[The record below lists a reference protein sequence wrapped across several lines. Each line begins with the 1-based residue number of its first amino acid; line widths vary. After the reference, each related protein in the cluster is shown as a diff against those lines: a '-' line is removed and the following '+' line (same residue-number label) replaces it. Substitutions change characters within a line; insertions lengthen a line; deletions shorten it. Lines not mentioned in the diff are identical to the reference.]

1 MPIETPRC
9 AVLLLTL
16 AACTHLA
23 SGELV
28 IHNNQDGAFVWV
40 PEYKYG
46 GDIYPG
52 NFLDIRASASAQTG
66 QENDASLQIRFNA
79 GLASD
84 EPSNRY
90 IRSSSDSAIS
100 RALTESEYHWK
111 DFTYLLRG
119 ARQYAVNESVG
130 ILEDWQPT
138 SLIFLH
144 LPGDD
149 SIKDG
154 TPLID
159 SPAFVG
165 VRIIQPDGL
174 HYGWI
179 LLDNYEQPLMWA
191 YETTPYTPAF
201 IPAPASAPFLA
212 CALLAHRRRRS

>member
-1 MPIETPRC
+1 MPIESPRC
-9 AVLLLTL
+9 AALLLTL
-16 AACTHLA
+16 AASTHHA
-23 SGELV
+23 AADLV
-28 IHNNQDGAFVWV
+28 IHDNRDGAFVWV
-40 PEYKYG
+40 PEYKFG

-84 EPSNRY
+84 EPSNRS

-119 ARQYAVNESVG
+119 ARQYAMNESVG
-130 ILEDWQPT
+130 ILEDWRST
-138 SLIFLH
+138 ALIYLH

-149 SIKDG
+149 SFDGG

-159 SPAFVG
+159 PLAFVG
-165 VRIIQPDGL
+165 VRIIEPDGL
-174 HYGWI
+174 HYGWV
-179 LLDNYEQPLMWA
+179 LLNNYEQPLMWA

-201 IPAPASAPFLA
+201 IPTPASAPLLA
-212 CALLAHRRRRS
+212 SALLALRRRRS